1 MLTAMGVPPPRL
13 SVVTVCRGNPIE
25 LGDTLSSIAS
35 QEAPVGG
42 QAGAP
47 WLEWVVVD
55 GSEDA
60 SCQQLLA
67 QHRQSLRSRGVD
79 LHYLSRPA
87 RGIYAGVNAGLA
99 ASRGP
104 WLQVL
109 PAGDAHADA
118 GSLARLERHA
128 RSLSACRRGSAR
140 PGPAAVFGQA
150 WVEVP
155 GRALRWRSPDPGVRA
170 IGRWLRHM
178 VPCHSALLFE
188 GNWARRHAYGEASA
202 IYGDRTVMR
211 AALAASGPEA
221 YLAEPVCRF
230 RLGGLSSGP
239 ADPASLLRRWRDP
252 ALDRRGRAHELVKAL
267 LFPLRG
273 AYPDLMRARALWL
286 GWIC

>member
-55 GSEDA
+55 GSDDA

-109 PAGDAHADA
+109 PAGAAVDQWLLI
-118 GSLARLERHA
+118 SLKP
-128 RSLSACRRGSAR
+128 GSAEW
-140 PGPAAVFGQA
+140 A
-150 WVEVP
+150 EE
-155 GRALRWRSPDPGVRA
+155 
-170 IGRWLRHM
+170 
-178 VPCHSALLFE
+178 ALL
-188 GNWARRHAYGEASA
+188 GECDQLLHQA
-202 IYGDRTVMR
+202 
-211 AALAASGPEA
+211 
-221 YLAEPVCRF
+221 
-230 RLGGLSSGP
+230 GLTP
-239 ADPASLLRRWRDP
+239 
-252 ALDRRGRAHELVKAL
+252 
-267 LFPLRG
+267 
-273 AYPDLMRARALWL
+273 
-286 GWIC
+286 

>member
-1 MLTAMGVPPPRL
+1 MLTATGLHIPRL
-13 SVVTVCRGNPIE
+13 TVVTVCRDNPIA

-35 QEAPVGG
+35 QDAPVGS
-42 QAGAP
+42 QAGLP
-47 WLEWVVVD
+47 WLEWLVVD

-60 SCQQLLA
+60 SCQRLLE
-67 QHRQSLRSRGVD
+67 QHEQSLRSRGVD
-79 LHYLSRPA
+79 LHYLRQPA
-87 RGIYAGVNAGLA
+87 RGIYAAVNAGLA

-109 PAGDAHADA
+109 PAGDAHADT

-128 RSLSACRRGSAR
+128 RSLSAQDHLGRQ

-155 GRALRWRSPDPGVRA
+155 GRALRWRSPDPRVRA

-188 GNWARRHAYGEASA
+188 GNWARRHAYREASA
-202 IYGDRTVMR
+202 IYGDRPIMR

-239 ADPASLLRRWRDP
+239 AAPASLRRRWRDP
-252 ALDRRGRAHELVKAL
+252 NLDRRGRSHELIKAL

-273 AYPDLMRARALWL
+273 AYPDLMRVRALWL